1 MGKTNLYLSKTKMS
15 HRKFEKPRSGHL
27 GFLPRKR
34 TRKHRG
40 KIRSFPKDDASKKP
54 HFTAFAGFKA
64 GMTHIT
70 RDIHRIDSRLHKKE
84 VVEAVTIIE
93 TPPLKVVGF
102 VGYIETVKG
111 LRALGTLWA
120 NSLSNE
126 LQRRFYKNWYA
137 SKKKAFTKYVNNKD
151 QQEGREKRINKFCT
165 TVRAICHTQVHLQGN
180 LRTKKAH
187 VMEIRVNGG
196 TTQDKVEF
204 IKSQFEKDLKI
215 DQVFGANEV
224 IDVIGVTKGKGFTGV
239 TKRWGVRKLPRKTHR
254 GLRKVGCIGS
264 WHPSKIQYTIPR
276 AGQSGYH
283 HRTEKNKKIYRIG
296 QGMRHGVS
304 NNASTDN
311 DLTQKNITPMGGFP
325 HYGIVRDDYLM
336 LKGCCIGTKKR
347 TLVLRKTLMPT
358 TKRRLNEE
366 VKLKY
371 IDTTSKFGHGRFQT
385 SAEKA
390 KFYGREIEQPTKA

>member
-1 MGKTNLYLSKTKMS
+1 MS

-40 KIRSFPKDDASKKP
+40 KIRSFPKDDSTQKP

-111 LRALGTLWA
+111 SRALSTVWA
-120 NSLSNE
+120 SELSNSLK
-126 LQRRFYKNWYA
+126 RRMYKNWYN
-137 SKKKAFTKYVNNKD
+137 SKKKAFTKYVTKKDDQNNN
-151 QQEGREKRINKFCT
+151 EARIKKFCSS
-165 TVRAICHTQVHLQGN
+165 VRALCHTQVHLQKH

-187 VMEIRVNGG
+187 VMEVQINGG
-196 TTQDKVEF
+196 SISDKVDF
-204 IKSQFEKDLKI
+204 VKGYFEKELKI
-215 DQVFGANEV
+215 DQVFGNGEC

-264 WHPSKIQYTIPR
+264 WHPSKIAYTIPR

-296 QGMRHGVS
+296 QGSRHGVQ
-304 NNASTDN
+304 NNASTEN

-325 HYGIVRDDYLM
+325 HYGIVRDDYIM
-336 LKGCCIGTKKR
+336 IKGCCIGTKKR
-347 TLVLRKTLMPT
+347 TLCLRKTLLPI

-385 SAEKA
+385 TAEKN
-390 KFYGREIEQPTKA
+390 KFYGRAE

>member
-1 MGKTNLYLSKTKMS
+1 MS

-40 KIRSFPKDDASKKP
+40 KIRSFPKDDSTQKP

-111 LRALGTLWA
+111 SRALSTVWA
-120 NSLSNE
+120 SELSNSLK
-126 LQRRFYKNWYA
+126 RRMYKNWYH
-137 SKKKAFTKYVNNKD
+137 SKKKAFTKYVTKKDDQNNN
-151 QQEGREKRINKFCT
+151 EARIKKFCSS
-165 TVRAICHTQVHLQGN
+165 VRALCHTQVHLQKH

-187 VMEIRVNGG
+187 VMEVQINGG
-196 TTQDKVEF
+196 SISDKVDF
-204 IKSQFEKDLKI
+204 VKGYFEKELKI
-215 DQVFGANEV
+215 DQVFGNGEC

-264 WHPSKIQYTIPR
+264 WHPSKIAYTIPR

-296 QGMRHGVS
+296 QGSRHGVQ
-304 NNASTDN
+304 NNASTEN

-325 HYGIVRDDYLM
+325 HYGIVRDDYIM
-336 LKGCCIGTKKR
+336 IKGCCIGTKKR
-347 TLVLRKTLMPT
+347 TLCLRKTLLPI

-385 SAEKA
+385 TAEKN
-390 KFYGREIEQPTKA
+390 KFYGRAE

>member
-1 MGKTNLYLSKTKMS
+1 MS

-40 KIRSFPKDDASKKP
+40 KIRSFPKDDASAKP

-102 VGYIETVKG
+102 VGYIDTVKG
-111 LRALGTLWA
+111 LRALSTVWA
-120 NSLSNE
+120 SELSTE
-126 LQRRFYKNWYA
+126 LKRRMYKNWYA
-137 SKKKAFTKYVNNKD
+137 SKKKAFSKYCTKKDDHANN
-151 QQEGREKRINKFCT
+151 ENRVKRFCT
-165 TVRAICHTQVHLQGN
+165 TVRALCHTQVHLQKH

-187 VMEIRVNGG
+187 LMEIQINGG
-196 TTQDKVEF
+196 TIAEKVDF
-204 IKSQFEKDLKI
+204 VKGFFEKELKV
-215 DQVFGANEV
+215 DQVFSNGECL
-224 IDVIGVTKGKGFTGV
+224 DVVGVTKGKGFTGV
-239 TKRWGVRKLPRKTHR
+239 TKRWGVAKLPRKTHR
-254 GLRKVGCIGS
+254 GLRKVGCIGA
-264 WHPSKIQYTIPR
+264 WHPSKVAYSIPR

-283 HRTEKNKKIYRIG
+283 HRTEKNKKIYRVG
-296 QGMRHGVS
+296 QGERHGVQ

-347 TLVLRKTLMPT
+347 TLCLRKSLLPVTR
-358 TKRRLNEE
+358 RRLNEE

-385 SAEKA
+385 CAEKA
-390 KFYGREIEQPTKA
+390 KFYGRDTA

>member
-1 MGKTNLYLSKTKMS
+1 MGNKLKFVYTTMS

-40 KIRSFPKDDASKKP
+40 KIRTFPKDDASKKP

-70 RDIHRIDSRLHKKE
+70 RDVHRIDSRLHKKE

-111 LRALGTLWA
+111 LRALSTVWA
-120 NSLSNE
+120 SELSNE
-126 LQRRFYKNWYA
+126 LKRRMYKNWYA
-137 SKKKAFTKYVNNKD
+137 SKKKAFTKYVTKKDDQTNN
-151 QQEGREKRINKFCT
+151 ENRIKKFCT
-165 TVRAICHTQVHLQGN
+165 TIRALCHTQVHLQKN

-187 VMEIRVNGG
+187 LMEVQVNGG
-196 TTQDKVEF
+196 STAEKISF
-204 IKSQFEKDLKI
+204 IKSQFEKDLKV
-215 DQVFGANEV
+215 DQVFQNGEV
-224 IDVIGVTKGKGFTGV
+224 LDVIGVTKGKGFTGV
-239 TKRWGVRKLPRKTHR
+239 TKGWGVRKLPRKTHR
-254 GLRKVGCIGS
+254 GLRKVGCIGA
-264 WHPSKIQYTIPR
+264 WHPSKIQYTTPR
-276 AGQSGYH
+276 AGQCGYH

-296 QGMRHGVS
+296 KGARYDVT

-347 TLVLRKTLMPT
+347 TLVLRKSLMPVT
-358 TKRRLNEE
+358 RRRLLED
-366 VKLKY
+366 VKLKF

-385 SAEKA
+385 PAEKA
-390 KFYGREIEQPTKA
+390 KFYGRGE

>member
-1 MGKTNLYLSKTKMS
+1 MS

-64 GMTHIT
+64 GMSHIT

-111 LRALGTLWA
+111 LRALGTVWA

-126 LQRRFYKNWYA
+126 LQRRFYKNWYH

-151 QQEGREKRINKFCT
+151 LFQEVREKRIRKFCGI
-165 TVRAICHTQVHLQGN
+165 VRAICHTQVHLQGN
-180 LRTKKAH
+180 MRTKKAH
-187 VMEIRVNGG
+187 VMEIQVNGG
-196 TTQDKVEF
+196 TVDEKIDF
-204 IKSQFEKDLKI
+204 IKGQFEKDLKV

-224 IDVIGVTKGKGFTGV
+224 VDVIGVTKGKGFTGV

-264 WHPSKIQYTIPR
+264 WHPSKISFTIPR

-283 HRTEKNKKIYRIG
+283 HRTECNKRIYRIG
-296 QGMRHGVS
+296 QGERYGAK
-304 NNASTDN
+304 NNAATES
-311 DLTQKNITPMGGFP
+311 DLTEKNITPMGGFP

-347 TLVLRKTLMPT
+347 SLVLRKTLVPQP
-358 TKRRLNEE
+358 RRKLNEDI
-366 VKLKY
+366 KLKY

-385 SAEKA
+385 SEEKG
-390 KFYGREIEQPTKA
+390 KFYGREIEKPTKA

>member
-1 MGKTNLYLSKTKMS
+1 MS

-93 TPPLKVVGF
+93 TPPMKVVGF
-102 VGYIETVKG
+102 VGYIETIKG
-111 LRALGTLWA
+111 LRALSTVWA
-120 NSLSNE
+120 SSLSNE

-137 SKKKAFTKYVNNKD
+137 SKKKAFTKYASKKD
-151 QQEGREKRINKFCT
+151 QHANTEARILKYCT
-165 TVRAICHTQVHLQGN
+165 TVRAICHTQVHLMGN

-187 VMEIRVNGG
+187 VMEVQVNGG
-196 TTQDKVEF
+196 SIGDKINF

-215 DQVFGANEV
+215 DQVFGPHEV

-276 AGQSGYH
+276 AGQCGYH
-283 HRTEKNKKIYRIG
+283 HRTETNKRIYRMG
-296 QGMRHGVS
+296 QGEKYGAK
-304 NNASTDN
+304 NNASTES
-311 DLTQKNITPMGGFP
+311 DLTEKNITPMGGFP
-325 HYGIVRDDYLM
+325 HYGIVRDDYIM
-336 LKGCCIGTKKR
+336 IKGCCIGTKKR
-347 TLVLRKTLMPT
+347 TLCLRKTLFERT
-358 TKRRLNEE
+358 TRKLKEDI
-366 VKLKY
+366 KLKY

-385 SAEKA
+385 SEEKG
-390 KFYGREIEQPTKA
+390 KFYGREINKPTKA

>member
-1 MGKTNLYLSKTKMS
+1 MGKNKLNIFVHKDTMS

-40 KIRSFPKDDASKKP
+40 KIRSFPKDDSTQKP

-111 LRALGTLWA
+111 MRALSTVWA
-120 NSLSNE
+120 SELSTE
-126 LQRRFYKNWYA
+126 LKRRMYKNWYA
-137 SKKKAFTKYVNNKD
+137 SKKKAFSKYCTKKDDQVNN
-151 QQEGREKRINKFCT
+151 ENRIKRFCT
-165 TVRAICHTQVHLQGN
+165 TVRALCHTQVHLQKH

-187 VMEIRVNGG
+187 LMEIQINGG
-196 TTQDKVEF
+196 SIAEKVDF
-204 IKSQFEKDLKI
+204 VKGWFEKELKV
-215 DQVFGANEV
+215 DQVFGNGECL
-224 IDVIGVTKGKGFTGV
+224 DVVGVTKGKGFTGV

-264 WHPSKIQYTIPR
+264 WHPSKISYTIPR

-283 HRTEKNKKIYRIG
+283 HRTETNKKIYRIG
-296 QGMRHGVS
+296 QGMRHGVQ

-325 HYGIVRDDYLM
+325 HYGVVRDDYLM

-347 TLVLRKTLMPT
+347 TLCLRKSLMPV
-358 TKRRLNEE
+358 TKRMLNEE

-385 SAEKA
+385 CAEKA
-390 KFYGREIEQPTKA
+390 KFYGREL

>member
-1 MGKTNLYLSKTKMS
+1 MGKTNFSFCKKKDMS

-111 LRALGTLWA
+111 LRALGTVWA

-126 LQRRFYKNWYA
+126 LTRRFYKNWYA
-137 SKKKAFTKYVNNKD
+137 SKKKAFTKYLKNNTE
-151 QQEGREKRINKFCT
+151 QEVRENRIRKYCT

-187 VMEIRVNGG
+187 VMEIQVNGG
-196 TTQDKVEF
+196 NTADKVNF
-204 IKSQFEKDLKI
+204 IK
-215 DQVFGANEV
+215 
-224 IDVIGVTKGKGFTGV
+224 
-239 TKRWGVRKLPRKTHR
+239 
-254 GLRKVGCIGS
+254 
-264 WHPSKIQYTIPR
+264 
-276 AGQSGYH
+276 
-283 HRTEKNKKIYRIG
+283 
-296 QGMRHGVS
+296 
-304 NNASTDN
+304 
-311 DLTQKNITPMGGFP
+311 
-325 HYGIVRDDYLM
+325 
-336 LKGCCIGTKKR
+336 
-347 TLVLRKTLMPT
+347 
-358 TKRRLNEE
+358 
-366 VKLKY
+366 
-371 IDTTSKFGHGRFQT
+371 
-385 SAEKA
+385 
-390 KFYGREIEQPTKA
+390 

>member
-1 MGKTNLYLSKTKMS
+1 MS

-111 LRALGTLWA
+111 MRALGTVWA
-120 NSLSNE
+120 NSLSHE
-126 LQRRFYKNWYA
+126 VQRRFYKNWYA
-137 SKKKAFTKYVNNKD
+137 SKKKCFTKYVNNKD
-151 QQEGREKRINKFCT
+151 QQEVREKRVTKFCT
-165 TVRAICHTQVHLQGN
+165 AIRAICHTQVHLQGN

-187 VMEIRVNGG
+187 VMEIQINGG
-196 TTQDKVEF
+196 TIAEKVEF
-204 IKSQFEKDLKI
+204 LKNQFEKDLKV
-215 DQVFGANEV
+215 DQVFSAFEA

-264 WHPSKIQYTIPR
+264 WHPSKVSFRIPR

-283 HRTEKNKKIYRIG
+283 HRTECNKRIYRIG
-296 QGMRHGVS
+296 QGERGGVK
-304 NNASTDN
+304 NNACTES
-311 DLTQKNITPMGGFP
+311 DLTEKNITPMGGFP
-325 HYGIVRDDYLM
+325 HYGIVKDDYLM

-347 TLVLRKTLMPT
+347 TLCLRKTLFPVASR
-358 TKRRLNEE
+358 KLNEDI
-366 VKLKY
+366 KLKY

-385 SAEKA
+385 WK
-390 KFYGREIEQPTKA
+390 

>member
-1 MGKTNLYLSKTKMS
+1 MS

-40 KIRSFPKDDASKKP
+40 KIRSFPKDNSTQKP

-111 LRALGTLWA
+111 SRALSTVWA
-120 NSLSNE
+120 SELSNSLK
-126 LQRRFYKNWYA
+126 RRMYKNWYH
-137 SKKKAFTKYVNNKD
+137 SKKKAFTKYVTKKDDQNNN
-151 QQEGREKRINKFCT
+151 EARIKKFCSS
-165 TVRAICHTQVHLQGN
+165 VRALCHTQVHLQKH

-187 VMEIRVNGG
+187 VMEVQINGG
-196 TTQDKVEF
+196 SISDKVDF
-204 IKSQFEKDLKI
+204 VKGYFEKELKI
-215 DQVFGANEV
+215 DQVFGNGEC

-264 WHPSKIQYTIPR
+264 WHPSKIAYTIPR

-296 QGMRHGVS
+296 QGSRHGVQ
-304 NNASTDN
+304 NNASTEN

-325 HYGIVRDDYLM
+325 HYGIVRDDYIM
-336 LKGCCIGTKKR
+336 IKGCCIGTKKR
-347 TLVLRKTLMPT
+347 TLCLRKTLLPI

-385 SAEKA
+385 TAEKN
-390 KFYGREIEQPTKA
+390 KFYGRAE

>member
-1 MGKTNLYLSKTKMS
+1 MS

-40 KIRSFPKDDASKKP
+40 KIRTFPKDDPSQKP
-54 HFTAFAGFKA
+54 HFTAFAGYKA
-64 GMTHIT
+64 GMTHVT
-70 RDIHRIDSRLHKKE
+70 RDVHRIDSRLHKKE

-111 LRALGTLWA
+111 LRALSTVWA
-120 NSLSNE
+120 SELSNE
-126 LQRRFYKNWYA
+126 LKRRMYKNWYA
-137 SKKKAFTKYVNNKD
+137 SKRKAFSKYAGKKDDHANN
-151 QQEGREKRINKFCT
+151 ESRIEKFCT
-165 TVRAICHTQVHLQGN
+165 TVRALCHTQIHLQKHM
-180 LRTKKAH
+180 RSKKAH
-187 VMEIRVNGG
+187 LMEIQVNGG
-196 TTQDKVEF
+196 SISEKVDF
-204 IKSQFEKDLKI
+204 VKGYFEKELKI
-215 DQVFGANEV
+215 DQVFQNGEV
-224 IDVIGVTKGKGFTGV
+224 MDVIGVTKGKGFTGV

-296 QGMRHGVS
+296 EGAKHGVQ

-325 HYGIVRDDYLM
+325 HYGVVRDDYIM
-336 LKGCCIGTKKR
+336 IKGCCIGTKKR
-347 TLVLRKTLMPT
+347 TLVLRKTLMPV
-358 TKRRLNEE
+358 TKRKLNEE

-385 SAEKA
+385 SSEKA
-390 KFYGREIEQPTKA
+390 KFYGRE

>member
-64 GMTHIT
+64 GMTHVT

-111 LRALGTLWA
+111 CRALGTVWA

-137 SKKKAFTKYVNNKD
+137 SKKKALTKY
-151 QQEGREKRINKFCT
+151 CT

-187 VMEIRVNGG
+187 VMEIQVNGG
-196 TTQDKVEF
+196 STADKVEF

-264 WHPSKIQYTIPR
+264 WHPSKISFTIPR

-283 HRTEKNKKIYRIG
+283 HRTECNKRIYRMG
-296 QGMRHGVS
+296 QGERYGAK
-304 NNASTDN
+304 NNAATES
-311 DLTQKNITPMGGFP
+311 DLTEKNITPMGGFP
-325 HYGIVRDDYLM
+325 HYGIVRDDYIM
-336 LKGCCIGTKKR
+336 IKGCCIGTKKR
-347 TLVLRKTLMPT
+347 TLCLRKTLFPS
-358 TKRRLNEE
+358 TKRKLNEDI
-366 VKLKY
+366 KLKY

-385 SAEKA
+385 SEEKG
-390 KFYGREIEQPTKA
+390 KFYGREIEKPTKA

>member
-1 MGKTNLYLSKTKMS
+1 MG
-15 HRKFEKPRSGHL
+15 
-27 GFLPRKR
+27 R

-40 KIRSFPKDDASKKP
+40 KVRSFPKDDASAKP
-54 HFTAFAGFKA
+54 HFTAFMGWKA

-111 LRALGTLWA
+111 ARALGTVWA

-151 QQEGREKRINKFCT
+151 LFQEVREKRIRKFCS

-187 VMEIRVNGG
+187 VMEVQVNGG
-196 TTQDKVEF
+196 TVDEKVDF
-204 IKSQFEKDLKI
+204 IKSHFEKDLKV
-215 DQVFGANEV
+215 DQVFNEKDV
-224 IDVIGVTKGKGFTGV
+224 CDVIGTTKGKGYTGV
-239 TKRWGVRKLPRKTHR
+239 TKRYGVRKLPRKTHR

-264 WHPSKIQYTIPR
+264 WHPSKIQFTVAR

-283 HRTEKNKKIYRIG
+283 HRTEENKRIYRIG
-296 QGMRHGVS
+296 KGEIHGVK
-304 NNASTDN
+304 NNASTEN
-311 DLTQKNITPMGGFP
+311 DLTEKNITPMGGFP
-325 HYGIVRDDYLM
+325 HYGIVRDDYVM
-336 LKGCCIGTKKR
+336 LKGCCVGTKKR
-347 TLVLRKTLMPT
+347 GIILRKTLHART
-358 TKRRLNEE
+358 TRKLTED
-366 VKLKY
+366 VKIKY

-385 SAEKA
+385 SEEKA
-390 KFYGREIEQPTKA
+390 KFYGRA